1 MVVNSHGW
9 ARASSARGKEKRQKK
24 RTGEK
29 KRKEGTSR
37 ARSTAYIVIAL
48 NAFAPLIRGASRCNG
63 CSSDRNALAATLC
76 SGEANIAI
84 MAIMAAIHL
93 AGTSVIA

>member
-1 MVVNSHGW
+1 MG
-9 ARASSARGKEKRQKK
+9 AREPGSRKRKEIKK
-24 RTGEK
+24 KGGGGGGEK
-29 KRKEGTSR
+29 KRKEETSR
-37 ARSTAYIVIAL
+37 VRSTAYIVIAL